1 MTNQK
6 IKEILKPFV
15 EHRRELTLHNIF
27 QLAILAGEL
36 KKIELSSLSKESLW
50 NYLELIS
57 SNLIMEKGTPVNQS
71 MLKYFIDSCLE
82 EIYTRVTVIKIQE
95 IKHQH
100 NPFTGRKTQYE
111 ELLDFTVKIN
121 TNDTN

>member
-27 QLAILAGEL
+27 ELALLVGEL
-36 KKIELSSLSKESLW
+36 KKIELSNFSKESLW
-50 NYLELIS
+50 NYLEFIS

-82 EIYTRVTVIKIQE
+82 EIYTKVIVIKIQE

-100 NPFTGRKTQYE
+100 NPYNGRKTQYE

-121 TNDTN
+121 TNETN